1 MKKTVVAILL
11 LGFLAGCA
19 ASSNDAEN
27 EKGVPSSFFTLLPKK
42 TDEPPLE
49 AETPPEEVPSLDQ
62 NSAYREIRGFPDYV
76 IGVGD
81 ILSIT
86 QLKAAGQETV
96 NVKVPLSGKISYSF

>member
-1 MKKTVVAILL
+1 MMLIISSDLLGLGKSRMKKTVVAILL

-49 AETPPEEVPSLDQ
+49 PETPPEEVPTLSKTVHFGKLMV
-62 NSAYREIRGFPDYV
+62 FPTTLLALG
-76 IGVGD
+76 ISF
-81 ILSIT
+81 LSP
-86 QLKAAGQETV
+86 
-96 NVKVPLSGKISYSF
+96 N